1 MSNDSDNCYVL
12 WIDILGFTE
21 LVKERSSKDILD
33 IITRFLGC
41 LAGVEAEK
49 NISCIYFSDSA
60 IVWQKNPSK
69 KGEDFLDFSSASVL
83 MLSHLLAYNIPC
95 RGAIS
100 YGPLTVT
107 RDISDK
113 YDIFFGDAL
122 IEAYKAEGRE
132 NWIGVTV
139 CPSAVKHIEPDYI
152 DQYSGG
158 HFVKRDDGCLLLNPV
173 CTIQHAYSSIS
184 RETLDLGL
192 GWVETFPFKFLF
204 LMELLAFKFILTE
217 AQNFSASGDFSGRVA
232 SKYHTTL
239 SFLQKVLPRDCYKWA
254 QKISALVKMED
265 GEPKIDSPEL

>member
-1 MSNDSDNCYVL
+1 MSDFDNCYVL
-12 WIDILGFTE
+12 WIDILGFSD
-21 LVKERSSKDILD
+21 LVKKKSSKDILD

-41 LAGVEAEK
+41 LEGIKAED

-83 MLSHLLAYNIPC
+83 MCSNLLANNIPC
-95 RGAIS
+95 RGAIA

-122 IEAYKAEGRE
+122 IEAYKAEVME

-139 CPSAVKHIEPDYI
+139 CPSAVEHIESNFV

-158 HFVKRDDGCLLLNPV
+158 HFVKRDDNCLLLNPC
-173 CTIQHAYSSIS
+173 CTVQHAYTSTP
-184 RETLDLGL
+184 REILDAGL
-192 GWVETFPFKFLF
+192 EWVETFPYRFIFM
-204 LMELLAFKFILTE
+204 MELLAFKFIVTK
-217 AQNFSASGDFSGRVA
+217 AKKFADKCDFSGRVA

-239 SFLQKVLPRDCYKWA
+239 SFLRKVLPTGCFDWA
-254 QKISALVKMED
+254 KKISEFVEMKD
-265 GEPKIDSPEL
+265 CEPKIVNQ